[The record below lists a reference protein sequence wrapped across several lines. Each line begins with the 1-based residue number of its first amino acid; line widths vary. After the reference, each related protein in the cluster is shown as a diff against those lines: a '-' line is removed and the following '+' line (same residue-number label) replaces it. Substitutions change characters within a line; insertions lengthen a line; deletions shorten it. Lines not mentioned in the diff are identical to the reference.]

1 MSLAKFKFFLTE
13 ALINLRRSMLTTFV
27 TISTIAISLTMM
39 GAFLFITMNLEGFLH
54 QMQAEAFVTVY
65 LKKEAVLAE
74 CYAFNLRIADMPE
87 VADSK
92 VVTPEEAVKELFA
105 DPDEQ
110 KLLQIG
116 VTKDEN
122 PLPTT
127 IRIKLADPGYLTTL
141 VSKIKNEPLVDNLG
155 YGEELYEQFKGLS
168 GLLWHVSLVVV
179 ILLGA
184 ASMFIVFNTVR
195 LTLFMRREEVIIMK
209 LVGATDWFVRGPF
222 VIEGL
227 LEGFLGSV
235 IAAII
240 LLSSYH
246 LVVGKFEELVPF
258 FGMAISFEQLVKL
271 TIKLFMMGLVLGAV
285 GSLISLRDIKQ
296 FSKAN
301 TQSS

>member
-1 MSLAKFKFFLTE
+1 MSFAKLTFFFTE
-13 ALINLRRSMLTTFV
+13 AITNLKRSVLTTFI
-27 TISTIAISLTMM
+27 TISTIAIALTMM
-39 GAFLFITMNLEGFLH
+39 GAFLFITMNLEAFLH
-54 QMQAEAFVTVY
+54 QMQADAFVTVY
-65 LKKEAVLAE
+65 LKKEAILAE
-74 CYAFNLRIADMPE
+74 CYAFNLRIADMEE
-87 VADSK
+87 VADAK
-92 VVTPEEAVKELFA
+92 VVTPDEAVKELFA

-116 VTKDEN
+116 VTQDDN

-127 IRIKLADPGYLTTL
+127 IRIKLKDPVFLQPL
-141 VSKIKNEPLVDNLG
+141 LDKIKNEPLVDNLG

-168 GLLWHVSLVVV
+168 GLLWHLSLAVV

-195 LTLFMRREEVIIMK
+195 LTLFMRKEEVIIMK

-227 LEGFLGSV
+227 LEGFFGSI
-235 IAAII
+235 IAAIV

-258 FGMAISFEQLVKL
+258 FGMAISFDQLVKL

-301 TQSS
+301 IQGS